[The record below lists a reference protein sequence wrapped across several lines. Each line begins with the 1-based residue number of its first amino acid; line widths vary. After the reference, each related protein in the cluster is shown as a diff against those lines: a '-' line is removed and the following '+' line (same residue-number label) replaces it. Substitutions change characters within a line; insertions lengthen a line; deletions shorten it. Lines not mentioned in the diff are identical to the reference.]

1 MHVKTNPSGGSGTDD
16 GDALPVPVKQANLN
30 LLTIGELIM
39 STGKPGLRSVLTT
52 ALQIGLLSLV
62 ACSEPAGTGA
72 SPESLADSFAG
83 SQPANQ
89 FMDRIA
95 QHCGQSFAGRV
106 AVNTPQL
113 DDDPFA
119 NQTLVMHVRECSE
132 DEIRIPF
139 HVGDDHSRTW
149 ILTRTDDGLRLKHDH
164 RHEDGSDDAVTMY
177 GGDTED
183 DGTAMR
189 QEFPVDQFSID
200 MFTRGDMLVSL
211 TNVWAMEIEPGEQF
225 VYELARRDSNRLFRV
240 EFDLSQEVAT
250 PPDPWG
256 HPPL

>member
-1 MHVKTNPSGGSGTDD
+1 MY
-16 GDALPVPVKQANLN
+16 
-30 LLTIGELIM
+30 
-39 STGKPGLRSVLTT
+39 TGKPEFRTVLTA
-52 ALQIGLLSLV
+52 ALQIGLLTLV
-62 ACSEPAGTGA
+62 ACSEPSDTSG
-72 SPESLADSFAG
+72 SPRSFADSFAG
-83 SQPANQ
+83 TQPADQ

-119 NQTLVMHVRECSE
+119 NQALVMHVRECSE

-139 HVGDDHSRTW
+139 HVGDDRSRTW
-149 ILTRTDDGLRLKHDH
+149 ILTRIGNGLRLKHDH
-164 RHEDGSDDAVTMY
+164 RHEDGSEDAVTMY
-177 GGDTED
+177 GGDTDD

-189 QEFPVDQFSID
+189 QQFPVDQFSID

-250 PPDPWG
+250 APDPWG